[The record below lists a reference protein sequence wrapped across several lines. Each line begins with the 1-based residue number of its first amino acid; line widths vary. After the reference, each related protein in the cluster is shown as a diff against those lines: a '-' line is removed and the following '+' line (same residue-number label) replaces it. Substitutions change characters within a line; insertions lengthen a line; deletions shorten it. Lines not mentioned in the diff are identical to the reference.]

1 MSDTEYADEYDID
14 FQASDLPGSE
24 RERLAADLRDKVR
37 RLDEQARIFVPL
49 IALSI
54 IAAIP
59 VWSRS
64 PLRFLALLVNP
75 FVLLPLAFCVSHLA
89 LAWRGIARVRTR
101 IRELERDEEGE
112 ESRAKQQGLRKN

>member
-1 MSDTEYADEYDID
+1 MSDTEYAHECDVDLR
-14 FQASDLPGSE
+14 ASDLPGSE
-24 RERLAADLRDKVR
+24 RERLAAELRDKVSK
-37 RLDEQARIFVPL
+37 LDEQARIFVPL
-49 IALSI
+49 IALCI

-101 IRELERDEEGE
+101 IRELERDEE
-112 ESRAKQQGLRKN
+112 SRAKQQRNL